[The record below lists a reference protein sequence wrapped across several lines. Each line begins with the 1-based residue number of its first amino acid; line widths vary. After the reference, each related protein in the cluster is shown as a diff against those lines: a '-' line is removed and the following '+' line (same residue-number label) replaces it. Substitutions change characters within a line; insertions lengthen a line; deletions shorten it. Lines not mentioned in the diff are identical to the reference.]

1 MRHSLKG
8 LKQVLRRLYDWTLS
22 LGASRHAVWALAAVS
37 FIESSI
43 FPIPPDALLIPMIIA
58 DRRRAWRLAAICTVS
73 SVIGGFL
80 GYAIGY
86 FAFDAIGEPLLRF
99 YGIADRYHH
108 LEELY
113 AKYGAWLII
122 IKGATPIPFKL
133 VTIASGAFH
142 FPLATFAISALIS
155 RGIRFFLIAA
165 LLWKF
170 GEPIRDFIERRLGL
184 VFSLAVAVLVG
195 GFLLVGLAG

>member
-1 MRHSLKG
+1 M
-8 LKQVLRRLYDWTLS
+8 S
-22 LGASRHAVWALAAVS
+22 LGSSRHAVWALAAVS
-37 FIESSI
+37 FIESSV

-58 DRRRAWRLAAICTVS
+58 DRSRAWRLALICTVA
-73 SVIGGFL
+73 SVLGGFL

-86 FAFDAIGEPLLRF
+86 YAFSAIGEPLLRF
-99 YGIADRYHH
+99 YGISEQYLH
-108 LEELY
+108 LEQLY

-142 FPLATFAISALIS
+142 FPLLIFAVSAMIS
-155 RGIRFFLIAA
+155 RGIRFFLIAG
-165 LLWKF
+165 LLWKY

-184 VFSLAVAVLVG
+184 VFSIAVALLVG
-195 GFLLVGLAG
+195 GFLLVGLVG